1 MVHYCIETS
10 VRDGETLV
18 QVWVR
23 AGATDHRRIWAMQI
37 LYRSEPSIYPVQF
50 THRRRIHTIGIVS
63 RDFHDKSHEIRCII
77 QLTQ

>member
-37 LYRSEPSIYPVQF
+37 LYRSEPQYIPRTVYTPATDS
-50 THRRRIHTIGIVS
+50 
-63 RDFHDKSHEIRCII
+63 
-77 QLTQ
+77 